1 MGVVYHVHY
10 LDWFEAART
19 EALRDLGV
27 PYKDVESAGV
37 ILPVTNLEASYHLPA
52 RYDDV
57 VVVETQCRLSDSG
70 VRIRF
75 EYLVK
80 RDADKALLAE
90 GSVSLCFFDSK
101 RSRPTSA
108 PENVVSALGGMQ

>member
-27 PYKDVESAGV
+27 PYKDVESGGV

-57 VVVETQCRLSDSG
+57 VIVETRCKLSDSG

-80 RDADKALLAE
+80 RASDQALLAD
-90 GSVSLCFFDSK
+90 GRVSLCFFDSK

-108 PENVVSALGGMQ
+108 PETVRRALQQ